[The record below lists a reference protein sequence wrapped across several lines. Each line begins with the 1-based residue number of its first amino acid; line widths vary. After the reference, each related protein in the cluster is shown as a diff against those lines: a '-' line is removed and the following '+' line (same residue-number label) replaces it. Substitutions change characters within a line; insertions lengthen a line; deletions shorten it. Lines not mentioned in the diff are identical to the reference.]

1 MVSANG
7 TTVVSLEGLLI
18 LALNNV
24 YEKVKI
30 FGIIEST
37 KPRGNADDPLDLK
50 RFFFCINILDKFL
63 TLTNSEQIYISL
75 AKYLKTHR

>member
-1 MVSANG
+1 MVSVNG
-7 TTVVSLEGLLI
+7 TTVVSMEGLLF
-18 LALNNV
+18 LTLNNV

-30 FGIIEST
+30 FGIIESR
-37 KPRGNADDPLDLK
+37 KPRENVDDPLDLK

-63 TLTNSEQIYISL
+63 TLTNSEQLYISL